1 MGKMAAE
8 VHRQLCDERES
19 LLEQFHDRLEVPML
33 VLSFVWL
40 ALFVVEMIRELSRHR
55 HRSHR
60 SRRTRC
66 AGPAHDRRAARRDR
80 DAARRDPRVA
90 TPGGRSDTHALD

>member
-66 AGPAHDRRAARRDR
+66 AGPAHDRRAARRN
-80 DAARRDPRVA
+80 PRVA